1 MAQVGQNSL
10 RITLFGHAQMLIE
23 IQKNAKVNAFT
34 VAGTALPIQMDP
46 LKKAIPAQ
54 RSYKKTSDSFVCT
67 N

>member
-10 RITLFGHAQMLIE
+10 HITLFGHAQMLIE

-34 VAGTALPIQMDP
+34 VAGIVLPIQMAP
-46 LKKAIPAQ
+46 LKKAIRAQ